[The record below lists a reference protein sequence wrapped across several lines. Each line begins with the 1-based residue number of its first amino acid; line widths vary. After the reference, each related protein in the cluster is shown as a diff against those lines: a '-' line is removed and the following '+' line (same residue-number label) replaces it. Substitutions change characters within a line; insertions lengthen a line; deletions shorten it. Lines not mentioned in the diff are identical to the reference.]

1 MLRACAFVRIDP
13 TAKRKADMTIKAIN
27 VRNQFKGVIK
37 EILLGE
43 VVSEIDVQTAS
54 GIVTSVITTRSVRD
68 LELKVGSEVIA
79 FVKSTE
85 VSIAKL

>member
-1 MLRACAFVRIDP
+1 
-13 TAKRKADMTIKAIN
+13 MTIKAIN

-37 EILLGE
+37 EILEGE

-54 GIVTSVITTRSVRD
+54 GIVTSVITTRSMRD
-68 LELKVGSEVIA
+68 LELKIGSEVIA

>member
-1 MLRACAFVRIDP
+1 
-13 TAKRKADMTIKAIN
+13 MTIKAIN

-85 VSIAKL
+85 DSIAKL